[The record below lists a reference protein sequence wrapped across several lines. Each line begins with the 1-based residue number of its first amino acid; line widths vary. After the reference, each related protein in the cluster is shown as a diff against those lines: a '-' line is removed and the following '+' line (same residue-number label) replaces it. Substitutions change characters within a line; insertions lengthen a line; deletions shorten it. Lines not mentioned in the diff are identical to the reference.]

1 MKYLAK
7 YWFVI
12 AIAAFVGY
20 SVLSNDGDNYVEDD
34 IDLNKVLDVTVET
47 LYQFND
53 ATEAQAESDRNADAA
68 FIGFAEALEV
78 NYNAAEP
85 VIYTERI
92 SVQPNADSSLM
103 AYVEKNGNAEY
114 DSGSEEALFLIEI
127 DGENAR
133 IIASSRSGAIN
144 DHRFSGTGLLAGYL
158 VGSMLTRQRAAG
170 ASPAHKTTR
179 TAAQAA
185 RARAGSGS
193 HSRGK

>member
-85 VIYTERI
+85 VIYAERI

>member
-53 ATEAQAESDRNADAA
+53 TTEAQAESDRNADAA